1 MPQAIGHAGA
11 RIYYEVHG
19 KEGPNVVLIQ
29 GLGLSSRLWFDL
41 PRRLAADTRD
51 PYRVVVLDNRGT
63 GRSARPLRVYR
74 VPHMADD
81 VAAVLD
87 AAGATSAFV
96 VGISMGGMIA
106 QEVGLRHRAR
116 VLGLALLAT
125 SAGFPDV
132 RLPRLK
138 TIATLFALPILRPRD
153 PRRALG
159 ELLLS
164 QAHRPRALELLAEW
178 PAAMFAEPTPTWAVF
193 AQMAGVA
200 THSTGSR
207 LGELSCPA
215 VVVTGGDDALVP
227 SGNSRI
233 LAQRIRGAEL
243 EVIPDCGHAITVTDV
258 EVVQRALA
266 RLRQAHAANRLGG
279 GA

>member
-1 MPQAIGHAGA
+1 MAIVSRVMPHAIGHAGA

-29 GLGLSSRLWFDL
+29 GLGLSSRFWFDL
-41 PRRLAADTRD
+41 PQRLAADARD
-51 PYRVVVLDNRGT
+51 PHRVIVLDNRGT
-63 GRSARPLRVYR
+63 GKSARPLAVYR

-87 AAGATSAFV
+87 AAGASNAFV

-106 QEVGLRHRAR
+106 QELALRHAPR

-125 SAGFPDV
+125 SAGLPHV

-138 TIATLFALPILRPRD
+138 TIATLFALPIRRPQD

-164 QAHRPRALELLAEW
+164 RIDRPSALELLAEW
-178 PAAMFAEPTPTWAVF
+178 PAAMLTEPTPTWAVF

-200 THSTGSR
+200 IHSTGSR
-207 LGELSCPA
+207 LGRLSCPA
-215 VVVTGGDDALVP
+215 VVVTGDDDALVP
-227 SGNSRI
+227 ADNSRI
-233 LAQRIRGAEL
+233 LAERIRGAEL
-243 EVIPDCGHAITVTDV
+243 EVIAECGHAINVTDAQ
-258 EVVQRALA
+258 VVQRALA
-266 RLRQAHAANRLGG
+266 RLRRS
-279 GA
+279 